1 MRSNLQARS
10 FRFAVL
16 ASGLAMFAGACGSSS
31 GTPTPGTGGG
41 PGDAGSD
48 VKTDSGT
55 GGKAD
60 SGAGGAADSGAGGKV
75 DSGPDTGAGG
85 KVDSGTD
92 TGVDATVD
100 SGAQLVPPWHSYLPL
115 VTAAAGGTA
124 AMGTT
129 LDLSPNHYDAT
140 WFGSTVSFANG
151 SVNLT
156 GVNSEEVVVQPKAG
170 VPAVD
175 VTGSYSVQ
183 AWVTLKAQ
191 PQPNPT
197 GFFQTVV
204 SGEGFNIAS
213 FFLQK
218 RADNGG
224 AWAFTTQAGDSITS
238 AFCMSPPT
246 VPVDGG
252 PAQNPVVVVPNTLYH
267 LVATRDGTTGTQIL
281 YVNGVESGRATCPA
295 GFVDTGI
302 LGIGHGLFAGGRTD
316 FVTGAI
322 SDVGVINR
330 VLTPTEV
337 TSLFARGRTFVPPPV
352 DAGPDVAPVDGG
364 TDVPADAPAG
374 TDGSSDG
381 G

>member
-1 MRSNLQARS
+1 MRPSLETSS
-10 FRFAVL
+10 FRVVVL
-16 ASGLAMFAGACGSSS
+16 ASGLALFAAACGSSS
-31 GTPTPGTGGG
+31 GTPNGAGGSSA
-41 PGDAGSD
+41 DAGSD
-48 VKTDSGT
+48 TKTGTGGAGGKADGGTDSGT
-55 GGKAD
+55 GGMAM
-60 SGAGGAADSGAGGKV
+60 
-75 DSGPDTGAGG
+75 
-85 KVDSGTD
+85 
-92 TGVDATVD
+92 VDA
-100 SGAQLVPPWHSYLPL
+100 GMQLTPPWRSYLPL
-115 VTAAAGGTA
+115 VSAAAGGGGA
-124 AMGTT
+124 SGTS

-140 WFGSTVSFANG
+140 WFGTVTFANG
-151 SVNLT
+151 AANLT
-156 GVNSEEVVVQPKAG
+156 GTAFAEEIVVQAKAG